1 MSFNTELRNELVSI
15 SDRAV
20 HCRIAQLA
28 GYISINGR
36 MEEYEDS
43 EVLAIRVDS
52 DESEAMVQR
61 LIRMI
66 TKIPDETVL
75 CKNEKKHHRK
85 VIITGDTEELF
96 QKLKLRRYDNRLSVD
111 GIITQRGCCKKA
123 YFRGAFLAGGS
134 VGDPEKSYQMEIAT
148 LSQKEADRLINIL
161 SVMDMKAGLVEHR
174 DRFVVYTKNGDTIA
188 DMLGFMGAA
197 SSLMNFENIRILK
210 EIKNSIN
217 REVNCDTANM
227 AKVARSSAKQID
239 DIQYIVS
246 TVGMDYLPEGLRDIA
261 VMRLEYPYL
270 SLKELGEAITPPL
283 GKSGVSHRLRKL
295 SDIADK
301 LRDEK

>member
-1 MSFNTELRNELVSI
+1 
-15 SDRAV
+15 
-20 HCRIAQLA
+20 
-28 GYISINGR
+28 
-36 MEEYEDS
+36 
-43 EVLAIRVDS
+43 
-52 DESEAMVQR
+52 
-61 LIRMI
+61 
-66 TKIPDETVL
+66 
-75 CKNEKKHHRK
+75 
-85 VIITGDTEELF
+85 
-96 QKLKLRRYDNRLSVD
+96 
-111 GIITQRGCCKKA
+111 
-123 YFRGAFLAGGS
+123 
-134 VGDPEKSYQMEIAT
+134 MEIAT

-270 SLKELGEAITPPL
+270 SLKELGEAINPPL